1 MLFVKE
7 FGITINAYTDE
18 SRLSRASEDRDGD
31 SAWLSGS
38 AIRYRSIAIVMLY
51 EYIVPEAYY
60 IGYILVINLVRVL
73 RSDL

>member
-7 FGITINAYTDE
+7 ISITINAYTDE
-18 SRLSRASEDRDGD
+18 PHLSRAFEDPDGD
-31 SAWLSGS
+31 SAWMSGS
-38 AIRYRSIAIVMLY
+38 TIRYRSIATVML
-51 EYIVPEAYY
+51 YIVPEAYY